1 MPNGDTCVMIYL
13 KMLLLSLSSSG
24 ELYFDGLEPDF
35 HTELA
40 LTLDEDEE
48 LVRDTLE
55 FLMRVHRL
63 EQKSETVYYLPE
75 VGAVTGSESASAE
88 RMRKARQKP
97 ADAKPQEPVQAPAE
111 ACDTEAAH
119 CDTPAAHC
127 DVEKEKEIEITKTV
141 TVANLRRHLIVGILA
156 LLMGSFALPANAQCE
171 AKNDAFQS
179 GEHVMYDLYF
189 NWKFVWVKAGI
200 ASLTTNATTYHSE
213 PAYRINLLALGSKR
227 ADFFFKMR
235 DTLTCVMGEKL
246 EPRYFRKGA
255 EEGKRYTVDEAWFSY
270 KDGLCFAKQKRTFRD
285 GEVQESEESDSRC
298 IYDMLTILAQARSYD
313 PADYKVGDKIKF
325 PMATGRKVEEQT
337 LIYRGKE
344 NVKAENGVTYR
355 CLIFSLVEYDKK
367 GKEKEV
373 ITFFVTDDK
382 NHLPVRLDMF
392 LNFGSAKAFLNDVRG
407 HRHPLTSIVK

>member
-1 MPNGDTCVMIYL
+1 M
-13 KMLLLSLSSSG
+13 SG
-24 ELYFDGLEPDF
+24 
-35 HTELA
+35 
-40 LTLDEDEE
+40 
-48 LVRDTLE
+48 V
-55 FLMRVHRL
+55 
-63 EQKSETVYYLPE
+63 
-75 VGAVTGSESASAE
+75 
-88 RMRKARQKP
+88 
-97 ADAKPQEPVQAPAE
+97 AD
-111 ACDTEAAH
+111 
-119 CDTPAAHC
+119 
-127 DVEKEKEIEITKTV
+127 
-141 TVANLRRHLIVGILA
+141 NLRRVFTAGFIL
-156 LLMGSFALPANAQCE
+156 LLLGSIALPAKAQCE

-200 ASLTTNATTYHSE
+200 ASLTTYATTYHSK
-213 PAYRINLLALGSKR
+213 PAFRINLLALGSKR

-270 KDGLCFAKQKRTFRD
+270 KDGLCFANQKRSFPRT
-285 GEVQESEESDSRC
+285 GEVYEDETSDSRC

-344 NVKAENGVTYR
+344 NVKAENGIKYR

-373 ITFFVTDDK
+373 ITFFVSDDK
-382 NHLPVRLDMF
+382 NHLPVRLDLF
-392 LNFGSAKAFLNDVRG
+392 LNFGSAKAFLNDVTGNRY
-407 HRHPLTSIVK
+407 PMTSIVK

>member
-1 MPNGDTCVMIYL
+1 MKT
-13 KMLLLSLSSSG
+13 
-24 ELYFDGLEPDF
+24 
-35 HTELA
+35 
-40 LTLDEDEE
+40 
-48 LVRDTLE
+48 
-55 FLMRVHRL
+55 
-63 EQKSETVYYLPE
+63 
-75 VGAVTGSESASAE
+75 
-88 RMRKARQKP
+88 RKRK
-97 ADAKPQEPVQAPAE
+97 
-111 ACDTEAAH
+111 
-119 CDTPAAHC
+119 
-127 DVEKEKEIEITKTV
+127 KEKEIEITKTV

-325 PMATGRKVEEQT
+325 PMATGRKVEEQ
-337 LIYRGKE
+337 IGRAH
-344 NVKAENGVTYR
+344 V
-355 CLIFSLVEYDKK
+355 
-367 GKEKEV
+367 
-373 ITFFVTDDK
+373 
-382 NHLPVRLDMF
+382 
-392 LNFGSAKAFLNDVRG
+392 
-407 HRHPLTSIVK
+407 

>member
-1 MPNGDTCVMIYL
+1 MKTKGKIIIVM
-13 KMLLLSLSSSG
+13 SG
-24 ELYFDGLEPDF
+24 GVD
-35 HTELA
+35 
-40 LTLDEDEE
+40 
-48 LVRDTLE
+48 
-55 FLMRVHRL
+55 
-63 EQKSETVYYLPE
+63 
-75 VGAVTGSESASAE
+75 
-88 RMRKARQKP
+88 
-97 ADAKPQEPVQAPAE
+97 
-111 ACDTEAAH
+111 
-119 CDTPAAHC
+119 
-127 DVEKEKEIEITKTV
+127 
-141 TVANLRRHLIVGILA
+141 NLRRAFTIGLI
-156 LLMGSFALPANAQCE
+156 LLLLGSIALPANAQCE

-200 ASLTTNATTYHSE
+200 ASLTTNATTYHSK
-213 PAYRINLLALGSKR
+213 PAFRINLLALGSKR

-270 KDGLCFAKQKRTFRD
+270 KDGLCFANQKRSFPRT
-285 GEVQESEESDSRC
+285 GEVYEDETSDSRC

-344 NVKAENGVTYR
+344 NVKAENGITYR

-373 ITFFVTDDK
+373 ITFFVSDDK
-382 NHLPVRLDMF
+382 NHLPVRLDLF
-392 LNFGSAKAFLNDVRG
+392 LNFGSAKAFLNDVTGNRY
-407 HRHPLTSIVK
+407 PMTSIVK